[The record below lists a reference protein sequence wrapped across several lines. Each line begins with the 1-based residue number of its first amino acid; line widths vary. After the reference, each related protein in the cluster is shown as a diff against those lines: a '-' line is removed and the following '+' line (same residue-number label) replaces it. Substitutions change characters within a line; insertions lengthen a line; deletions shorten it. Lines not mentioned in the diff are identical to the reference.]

1 MIKHLDLIPGQ
12 REGINGFR
20 QRIKTN
26 GFAFHEKVLWRVEHW
41 SRKRRRLEMSSGDM
55 EKPRADTIRAC
66 SVYQKLKENLKSADM
81 TIKFLF
87 LRKPDMTTNSKSLSL
102 MEVSRN
108 EDIRLFRFETDESK
122 IPIHHTFLGQ
132 VKHRF
137 LEPIHSYL
145 RSEWMAGVG
154 TLQFWS

>member
-55 EKPRADTIRAC
+55 EKPRADTIRQIEKC
-66 SVYQKLKENLKSADM
+66 SAETVY
-81 TIKFLF
+81 
-87 LRKPDMTTNSKSLSL
+87 
-102 MEVSRN
+102 
-108 EDIRLFRFETDESK
+108 
-122 IPIHHTFLGQ
+122 
-132 VKHRF
+132 
-137 LEPIHSYL
+137 
-145 RSEWMAGVG
+145 
-154 TLQFWS
+154 